1 MPRTCAHACSPTA
14 RRRPRAELLF
24 VSRAR
29 VVREESHFDCL
40 ERGLE
45 LVGSAII
52 GEDDL
57 QCLLCL
63 IDIAG

>member
-1 MPRTCAHACSPTA
+1 MPHTSARACSPTA
-14 RRRPRAELLF
+14 GRSRRAELLC
-24 VSRAR
+24 VSRASTYAKVTHR
-29 VVREESHFDCL
+29 FL

-45 LVGSAII
+45 FVGPAII